1 MPLARPHV
9 PNLYLGARAA
19 PVRVPSP
26 AAALGAASPLACPSP
41 RQGASRGVLLGCGVG
56 SSAAPPNGCASVG
69 VTPRLPAGPGMAP
82 QPTYGHPGPAYA
94 APVRRPDGVRHGSPS
109 PLLGEYRFRSAS
121 PLAGGAAGSGLRH
134 CSAGSEARS
143 GSLELRAP
151 SESSLQELEREQ
163 AELEGQLKMMRL
175 RRRSAALRGE
185 VETERILAEVHAL
198 QQQQQFVVLEEE
210 KAKLLQRQGARQ
222 LLESTRSS
230 SDDVIAR
237 SARLRSPRDQP
248 GQRHPE
254 AGGPA
259 AGPSQAP
266 GTEPAPDAAASPQR
280 PPAVLGRDSLCDER
294 SVQGSPHSAV
304 LRADHGPPRPPASPA
319 AAWGCGALGST
330 SGTVEAA
337 ADTAS
342 GEASASADCA
352 AGLRQPEGAREAEV
366 PPLPAGPGRGGAPMP
381 MGAVM
386 WTPGMPNSSS
396 RRTVPK
402 A

>member
-1 MPLARPHV
+1 
-9 PNLYLGARAA
+9 
-19 PVRVPSP
+19 
-26 AAALGAASPLACPSP
+26 
-41 RQGASRGVLLGCGVG
+41 
-56 SSAAPPNGCASVG
+56 
-69 VTPRLPAGPGMAP
+69 
-82 QPTYGHPGPAYA
+82 
-94 APVRRPDGVRHGSPS
+94 
-109 PLLGEYRFRSAS
+109 
-121 PLAGGAAGSGLRH
+121 
-134 CSAGSEARS
+134 
-143 GSLELRAP
+143 
-151 SESSLQELEREQ
+151 
-163 AELEGQLKMMRL
+163 MMRL

-386 WTPGMPNSSS
+386 WMPNSSS